1 MTNFTDNGNQETF
14 ENLVCSTSA
23 NELHAMWFIAAVNTF
38 LSIAAFLGNFLI
50 LVALHKETS
59 LHPPSKLLY
68 TCLATTDLCVGVILQ
83 PGFVILLISVIK
95 GGKEFCYHILISS
108 YVLGVIIFGVSLSTL
123 TAISVDRLLALL
135 LRLRYRQVVTL
146 KRSRVVV
153 ALLLLLHIFVG
164 TMYFW
169 VHFIFLYYGYVQITI
184 CILISGFSYV
194 KIYLTLRR
202 HRAQIRNRGQQGQ
215 LYGGWTQPN
224 VAVYRKTVSSSLWI
238 QLTLV
243 ACYIPYGIHTAL
255 IAKYGLSPSI
265 VLGGRFVSTFV
276 YLNSTLNPFMYC
288 WKIREVR
295 QAVKDTIRQFSCFSS

>member
-1 MTNFTDNGNQETF
+1 MNLTDNGNQETF
-14 ENLVCSTSA
+14 ENLVCSMLP
-23 NELHAMWFIAAVNTF
+23 NELHALWFIAAVNIF
-38 LSIAAFLGNFLI
+38 LSLATVLGNVLI

-68 TCLATTDLCVGVILQ
+68 FCLATTDLCVGVILQ
-83 PGFVILLISVIK
+83 PGFVILLISVIQ
-95 GGKEFCYHILISS
+95 GGKDICYHILILS

-146 KRSRVVV
+146 KRCRVVV
-153 ALLLLLHIFVG
+153 AVLWLLHIFVG
-164 TMYFW
+164 TMFFW
-169 VHFIFLYYGYVQITI
+169 VHFIFLWYGYVQITV

-194 KIYLTLRR
+194 KIYCALRR
-202 HRAQIRNRGQQGQ
+202 QRAQIRNHGHQGQ
-215 LYGGWTQPN
+215 LYGWTQPN
-224 VAVYRKTVSSSLWI
+224 VAVYRKTVSSSVLI

-243 ACYIPYGIHTAL
+243 ACYLPYGIHTAL

-265 VLGGRFVSTFV
+265 ILGGRFVSTFV
-276 YLNSTLNPFMYC
+276 YLNSTLNPFLYC

-295 QAVKDTIRQFSCFSS
+295 QAVKDTIRNLSHFSN